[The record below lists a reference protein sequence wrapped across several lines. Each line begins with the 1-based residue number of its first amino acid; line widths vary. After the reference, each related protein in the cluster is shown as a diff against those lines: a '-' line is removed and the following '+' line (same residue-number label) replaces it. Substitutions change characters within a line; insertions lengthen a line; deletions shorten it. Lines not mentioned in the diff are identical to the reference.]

1 MSLGLSAPCSDP
13 VGRTPWAP
21 NWIPGLEAK
30 IHIFLPGSPNVGWSS
45 ICLKMHPFAV
55 FFLLTELALLPALAF
70 LKPGGSPPLLTWG
83 TLEVQDSL
91 DQVTPAWHSSPLDTL
106 LQPPSPRTRL
116 C

>member
-1 MSLGLSAPCSDP
+1 MSLGLSAMFSDP
-13 VGRTPWAP
+13 EGSTPCAPTWTSGR
-21 NWIPGLEAK
+21 GAK
-30 IHIFLPGSPNVGWSS
+30 TRIFLQGSPNVGWSS

-83 TLEVQDSL
+83 TLEVQDFL